1 MQYIS
6 VILWRFINKT
16 LSITKIESV
25 LEKILNIIERLSA
38 IIQGVIVFL
47 VFLFLHL
54 LL

>member
-1 MQYIS
+1 MS
-6 VILWRFINKT
+6 FCKILLTKNS
-16 LSITKIESV
+16 LSQKIESV

>member
-1 MQYIS
+1 MS
-6 VILWRFINKT
+6 FCNILITKNS
-16 LSITKIESV
+16 LSQKIESV